1 MSSESS
7 NGRQIVISNGL
18 KEPVTDMAVIGNGL
32 KEPVT
37 DRVVIGNGLKG
48 LVTDRFNFRNGRILT
63 SVTKNNCNERLR
75 SPLLEVLI
83 GNGRCVGH
91 VGVEP
96 ATLMRNGRQTTT
108 VTDGGPCNG
117 C

>member
-1 MSSESS
+1 
-7 NGRQIVISNGL
+7 
-18 KEPVTDMAVIGNGL
+18 MAVIGNGL
-32 KEPVT
+32 KEP
-37 DRVVIGNGLKG
+37 
-48 LVTDRFNFRNGRILT
+48 VTDRFNFRNGRILT
-63 SVTKNNCNERLR
+63 SVTKNNCNGRLR

-108 VTDGGPCNG
+108 VTDAVHVTDVKSPLQMLRDLFEVFT
-117 C
+117 